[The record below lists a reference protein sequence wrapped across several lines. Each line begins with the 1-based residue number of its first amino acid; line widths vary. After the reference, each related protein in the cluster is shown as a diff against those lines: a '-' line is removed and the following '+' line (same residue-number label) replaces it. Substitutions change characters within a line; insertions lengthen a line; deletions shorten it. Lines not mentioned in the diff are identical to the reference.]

1 MCPIGFPDSSLGK
14 ESTCN
19 AGDPSSIPE
28 SGRSTG
34 EGIGYL
40 LQYSGLEISM
50 DCIVH
55 GVTKS
60 RARLSDFHSLGE
72 ETHLHGSWEPVTHLL
87 TMWLDHMKTAL
98 LWFLSLVIIIP
109 SGPFQT
115 LLVDMLSSLLVFV
128 ETFVFLI
135 WSLPLSSCQGLG
147 MRPKLG
153 LFSSL
158 LDFSLSFAYQSLDF

>member
-1 MCPIGFPDSSLGK
+1 M
-14 ESTCN
+14 E
-19 AGDPSSIPE
+19 
-28 SGRSTG
+28 
-34 EGIGYL
+34 
-40 LQYSGLEISM
+40 
-50 DCIVH
+50 CIVH

-72 ETHLHGSWEPVTHLL
+72 ETQLHGSWEPVTHLL

-98 LWFLSLVIIIP
+98 LWFQSLVIIIP

-147 MRPKLG
+147 MFPSLAFSALSLTSVFPLHTNHWTSRQSILESTST
-153 LFSSL
+153 FQSSL
-158 LDFSLSFAYQSLDF
+158 NMLSFWCGCAFNFEMNF